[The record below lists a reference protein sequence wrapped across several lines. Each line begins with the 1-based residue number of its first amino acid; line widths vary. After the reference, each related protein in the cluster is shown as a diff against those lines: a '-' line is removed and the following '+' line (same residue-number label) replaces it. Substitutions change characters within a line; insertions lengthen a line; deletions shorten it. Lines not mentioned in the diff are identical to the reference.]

1 MLDDHAQT
9 RDFFTS
15 RICGEKQLLENA
27 LNLKNIRF
35 RD

>member
-15 RICGEKQLLENA
+15 QICGEKQPLENA
-27 LNLKNIRF
+27 LNLKNICF